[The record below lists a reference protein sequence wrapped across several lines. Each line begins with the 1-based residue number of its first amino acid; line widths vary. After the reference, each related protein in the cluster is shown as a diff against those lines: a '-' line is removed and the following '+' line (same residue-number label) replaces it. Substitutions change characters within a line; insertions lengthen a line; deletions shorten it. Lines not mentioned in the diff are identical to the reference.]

1 MRGNVRSLFLHGPES
16 KSRQKNRKTP
26 TSWEYGKYPQVLA
39 SLPLA
44 SIIANDFVSFAPD
57 GVTVTVYPS
66 EGFES
71 ERCAPWTK
79 IG

>member
-1 MRGNVRSLFLHGPES
+1 M
-16 KSRQKNRKTP
+16 
-26 TSWEYGKYPQVLA
+26 LA